1 MALLYCLH
9 FALYREMNKNQGLEL
24 VLVLSFAVVRLILTL
39 LTVDTNPGRPGPTC
53 HVLSTSGR
61 SEACNQR
68 STVIQFGDYP
78 ESCHVLI
85 DHKYLQHQSEQQS
98 TYFVIMNFALL
109 DEDTEQGNKEH

>member
-1 MALLYCLH
+1 
-9 FALYREMNKNQGLEL
+9 MNKNQGLEL

-39 LTVDTNPGRPGPTC
+39 LTVDTNPSRPGPR
-53 HVLSTSGR
+53 VTSGR

-85 DHKYLQHQSEQQS
+85 DHKYLQHPSEQRS